1 LGNRKKCRILISLD
15 PILADRGPLYAPI
28 PTRVLHLSLGNKPI
42 EGAEDGAG
50 RGAFASKLQRVFL
63 FGCRKDDATLDQMLP
78 PEVFDGK
85 PIEGAEDGAGRGA
98 FSLENRGNW
107 RS

>member
-1 LGNRKKCRILISLD
+1 
-15 PILADRGPLYAPI
+15 
-28 PTRVLHLSLGNKPI
+28 
-42 EGAEDGAG
+42 
-50 RGAFASKLQRVFL
+50 
-63 FGCRKDDATLDQMLP
+63 MLP